1 MNEIIIDKKDI
12 IDEIFQNYLK
22 YQNPSFLA
30 KELLRAKRVKR
41 AKNEQLVNNIY
52 VDLINLRKVSVKKE
66 TPENE
71 NPNKIEDT

>member
-52 VDLINLRKVSVKKE
+52 VDLINLRKVIVKKE

>member
-1 MNEIIIDKKDI
+1 M
-12 IDEIFQNYLK
+12 K

-52 VDLINLRKVSVKKE
+52 VDLINLRKVIVKKE

-71 NPNKIEDT
+71 NPNKIKDIWKNSRL